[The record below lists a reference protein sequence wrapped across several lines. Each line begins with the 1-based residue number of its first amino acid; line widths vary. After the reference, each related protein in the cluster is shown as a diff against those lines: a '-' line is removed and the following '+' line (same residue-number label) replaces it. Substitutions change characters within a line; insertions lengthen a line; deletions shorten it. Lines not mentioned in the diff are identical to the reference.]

1 MEELTCFSTCLY
13 QILSK
18 FTGFLLP
25 LLFSVLPSTLS
36 CDSSVISEE
45 TGNLYI
51 MHDTTENRSCH
62 VEQINN
68 MLLKS
73 LIPKWNLGVVCSIR
87 YPLP

>member
-18 FTGFLLP
+18 FTGFLP
-25 LLFSVLPSTLS
+25 LFFSVLPSTLS

-51 MHDTTENRSCH
+51 IHDTIENRSSH
-62 VEQINN
+62 VEQINS

-73 LIPKWNLGVVCSIR
+73 LIPK
-87 YPLP
+87 

>member
-1 MEELTCFSTCLY
+1 MEELNCFSTCLY

-18 FTGFLLP
+18 FTGFLP

-36 CDSSVISEE
+36 CDSSVISKEIE
-45 TGNLYI
+45 NLYI
-51 MHDTTENRSCH
+51 IHDTIENRSSH

-73 LIPKWNLGVVCSIR
+73 LIPK
-87 YPLP
+87 

>member
-18 FTGFLLP
+18 FTGFLP

-45 TGNLYI
+45 TGNLYTI
-51 MHDTTENRSCH
+51 HDTIENRSSH

-73 LIPKWNLGVVCSIR
+73 LIPK
-87 YPLP
+87 

>member
-18 FTGFLLP
+18 FTGFLP

-45 TGNLYI
+45 TENLYI
-51 MHDTTENRSCH
+51 IHDTIENRSSH
-62 VEQINN
+62 VEQINS

-73 LIPKWNLGVVCSIR
+73 LIPK
-87 YPLP
+87 

>member
-18 FTGFLLP
+18 FTGFLP

-45 TGNLYI
+45 TGNLCI
-51 MHDTTENRSCH
+51 IHDTIENRSSH

-73 LIPKWNLGVVCSIR
+73 LIPK
-87 YPLP
+87 